1 MPAFRQKLS
10 DSSCD
15 TGCLIHQL
23 FIGNPLPPAD
33 QRDLPFILSC
43 CLQKACS
50 NPGVP
55 VIPGI
60 RFIKVKDYTFF
71 LFFFQDGKFA
81 HRQVRILQRLFQDLY
96 QAAMQRVNL
105 RRREYLGQVIVIHYE
120 LIAGIPA
127 A

>member
-15 TGCLIHQL
+15 KGRIIHQL
-23 FIGNPLPPAD
+23 FIRNPLSPAD
-33 QRDLPFILSC
+33 QRDLSFILSC
-43 CLQKACS
+43 CFQKTSS

-60 RFIKVKDYTFF
+60 GFIKVKDYTFF
-71 LFFFQDGKFA
+71 LLFFQDGKFA

-120 LIAGIPA
+120 LVAGIPA